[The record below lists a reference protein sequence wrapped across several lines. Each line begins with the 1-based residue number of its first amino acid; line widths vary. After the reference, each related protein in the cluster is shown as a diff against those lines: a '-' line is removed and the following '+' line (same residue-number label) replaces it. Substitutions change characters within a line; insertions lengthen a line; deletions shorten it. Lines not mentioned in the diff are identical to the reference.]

1 MNEQPKIIFADDS
14 KAVTFENLQP
24 NVIFANE
31 AKIIRFD
38 IVNAIGIFDYT
49 FDDTFE

>member
-14 KAVTFENLQP
+14 KVMTFGNLQP
-24 NVIFANE
+24 SVTFANE
-31 AKIIRFD
+31 AEILRFD